1 MNQQIDE
8 KNERIKELEI
18 IGEIGKIEELNNEIL
33 EKKKIIE
40 EKEKYIKEIE
50 REKVNNNIDNQFLI
64 KKLQKEIKEK
74 EEQIIKTQKLLD
86 VKIKEN
92 EEEDEKNGVRSD
104 DDNVNEENNKEEKNE
119 NEKNDEKDNNENSG
133 E

>member
-92 EEEDEKNGVRSD
+92 EDFKKKLQQTKQEITIQ
-104 DDNVNEENNKEEKNE
+104 
-119 NEKNDEKDNNENSG
+119 
-133 E
+133 

>member
-92 EEEDEKNGVRSD
+92 EDFKKKLQQKKQEITIQ
-104 DDNVNEENNKEEKNE
+104 
-119 NEKNDEKDNNENSG
+119 
-133 E
+133 